1 MGAPGLAGTRLQE
14 RIDEL
19 APWFHNLDLDGIKT
33 APQHFLGDYPSF
45 KWQTFERAMPQDLT
59 GRTVLDIGC
68 NAGFYAL
75 EMKRRGAARVVAIDS
90 DPRYLRQAELA
101 SQVCGLPIVLRRMS
115 VYEIESLGERF
126 DIVLFMGVLYHLRH
140 PLLALDLIRAHVAD
154 DVLVFQSL
162 QRGEETVAALEADY
176 PFEEDAIFHRPGMPR
191 MQFVE
196 HWFARDPTNWWVPN
210 RACMEAMLRSAGFS
224 IESHPAQDVYVCRIG
239 ERDPYAEPPPTIAP
253 ASSGDGAA

>member
-1 MGAPGLAGTRLQE
+1 MAAAGHFASPRDPGLVAPHPCAQRPRTDDRLVRFRAGRGNAGSLGLASRRRDPHPGWCDGKRGGSVMGAPGLAGTRLQE

-45 KWQTFERAMPQDLT
+45 KWQTFERAMPLDLT

-126 DIVLFMGVLYHLRH
+126 DIVLFMGVLYHL
-140 PLLALDLIRAHVAD
+140 
-154 DVLVFQSL
+154 
-162 QRGEETVAALEADY
+162 
-176 PFEEDAIFHRPGMPR
+176 
-191 MQFVE
+191 
-196 HWFARDPTNWWVPN
+196 
-210 RACMEAMLRSAGFS
+210 
-224 IESHPAQDVYVCRIG
+224 
-239 ERDPYAEPPPTIAP
+239 
-253 ASSGDGAA
+253 